1 MLEGVALAV
10 GPTTSRGGIEG
21 FAGEMGTDG
30 GAEGVDA
37 LAGEGAGVDG

>member
-1 MLEGVALAV
+1 MEDLSLAV
-10 GPTTSRGGIEG
+10 GPAANRGGIEG